1 MKMESWRPTLLRRG
15 DTPGSTWAKDKKKQL
30 MVMESEL
37 SGRPSSETALPPKR
51 LSSRTEPSAPYTI
64 DIAAISPHPFY
75 STMKRKE
82 NEHFYTSI
90 YNINRELESRNESAI
105 TDESGLRLQDQQLG
119 EAELQWLRRLLP
131 EEFKEYADVFLKE
144 ASNVLPPLRAYNHK
158 IQLQNPEDI
167 EGLGYSPLRKQST
180 QQLLEV
186 KRFLEEN
193 LKKGFIEDSSAPF
206 ASPILF
212 VKKHDGSLR
221 FCVDFR
227 KLNGVTRKDRYPLPL
242 IDETLS
248 RLAKAKIY
256 TKLDIRQAFHRIR
269 MDPDLEELTT
279 FRTRYG
285 TYKCKVLWEGLYNG
299 PATY

>member
-1 MKMESWRPTLLRRG
+1 
-15 DTPGSTWAKDKKKQL
+15 
-30 MVMESEL
+30 
-37 SGRPSSETALPPKR
+37 
-51 LSSRTEPSAPYTI
+51 
-64 DIAAISPHPFY
+64 
-75 STMKRKE
+75 MKRKE
-82 NEHFYTSI
+82 NEYFHTSI
-90 YNINRELESRNESAI
+90 YDISRELESRNELAVA
-105 TDESGLRLQDQQLG
+105 DESELRPQDQQPG
-119 EAELQWLRRLLP
+119 ETELQRLKRLLP
-131 EEFKEYADVFLKE
+131 EEFRDYSDVFSKD

-158 IQLQNPEDI
+158 IQLQNPEDVDS
-167 EGLGYSPLRKQST
+167 LGYSPLRKQTT

-227 KLNGVTRKDRYPLPL
+227 KLNSVTRKDRYPLPL

-248 RLAKAKIY
+248 RLAKAKVY

-269 MDPDLEELTT
+269 MDPDSEELTT

-285 TYKCKVLWEGLYNG
+285 TCARPCGKASATGRQPING
-299 PATY
+299 I